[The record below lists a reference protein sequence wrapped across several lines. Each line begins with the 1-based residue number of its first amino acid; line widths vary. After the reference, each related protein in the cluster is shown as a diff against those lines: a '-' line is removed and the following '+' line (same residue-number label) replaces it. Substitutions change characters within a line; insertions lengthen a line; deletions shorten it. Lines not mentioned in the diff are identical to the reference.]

1 MSLRKDYPE
10 RTERKMKKMMAILC
24 ALLLTCFAFA
34 ACAEAPVSNLYKPN
48 TSETFKALVGGK
60 SFEAGITGWES
71 VGEDEDAKFAISIT
85 VYERDRFDPAVI
97 ENLAQ
102 HDILCFGDGT
112 AFMVMEVIRDEFGVT
127 VKDGFD
133 NGYSFFK
140 TEDGTAYVAATDTDN
155 PFYTEVFTVKVPLEK
170 DVSFLDWS
178 DPENLDAPVKLGFNE
193 LLGHLLEGTSFA
205 PYNTKV
211 TFDGNGKL
219 VEFLYTYSP
228 WN

>member
-1 MSLRKDYPE
+1 
-10 RTERKMKKMMAILC
+10 MKKMMAMLC
-24 ALLLTCFAFA
+24 VLLLFCFAVA
-34 ACAEAPVSNLYKPN
+34 ASAEAPVSNLYKPN

-71 VGEDEDAKFAISIT
+71 VGEDEDAKYAISVT

-112 AFMVMEVIRDEFGVT
+112 ALMVMEVNRDEFGVT

-140 TEDGTAYVAATDTDN
+140 TEDGNAYLAATDTEM
-155 PFYTEVFTVKVPLEK
+155 PFYSEVFTVEVPLEK
-170 DVSFLDWS
+170 DVCFLDWS
-178 DPENLDAPVKLGFNE
+178 DPDNLDAPVKLGFDE
-193 LLGHLLEGTSFA
+193 LLDHLLEGTDFA

-211 TFDGNGKL
+211 TFDENGKL
-219 VEFLYTYSP
+219 VEFLYNYSP
-228 WN
+228 FN

>member
-1 MSLRKDYPE
+1 
-10 RTERKMKKMMAILC
+10 MKKMMVLLC
-24 ALLLTCFAFA
+24 ALLLACFAFA
-34 ACAEAPVSNLYKPN
+34 ASAEAPVSNLYRPN

-71 VGEDEDAKFAISIT
+71 AGEDEDAKFAIMIT
-85 VYERDRFDPAVI
+85 VYERDRFDAAVI
-97 ENLAQ
+97 ENLAE

-112 AFMVMEVIRDEFGVT
+112 AIMVMDVTRDEYGVT
-127 VKDGFD
+127 VKDGDD
-133 NGYSFFK
+133 NGYSFWK
-140 TEDGTAYVAATDTDN
+140 AEDGTYIASTETDN

-170 DVSFLDWS
+170 DISFLDWS
-178 DPENLDAPVKLGFNE
+178 DPENLDEPVKLGFDE
-193 LLGHLLEGTSFA
+193 LLGHLLDGSSFA

-211 TFDGNGKL
+211 TFDESGKL

>member
-1 MSLRKDYPE
+1 
-10 RTERKMKKMMAILC
+10 MKKMTALLC
-24 ALLLTCFAFA
+24 ALLLTCFAA
-34 ACAEAPVSNLYKPN
+34 AASAEAPVSNLYKPN
-48 TSETFKALVGGK
+48 TSDTFKALVGGK
-60 SFEAGITGWES
+60 SFQAGITGWES
-71 VGEDEDAKFAISIT
+71 VGEDEDAKFKISIT

-97 ENLAQ
+97 ENLAE

-127 VKDGFD
+127 VKDGFN

-140 TEDGTAYVAATDTDN
+140 AEDGEAYIAATDTDY
-155 PFYTEVFTVKVPLEK
+155 PFYTEVFTIKVPLEK
-170 DVSFLDWS
+170 DVSFLDGS
-178 DPENLDAPVKLGFNE
+178 DPENMGAPVKLGFDE
-193 LLGHLLEGTSFA
+193 LLDHLLEGTSFA

-211 TFDGNGKL
+211 TFDEDGKL

>member
-1 MSLRKDYPE
+1 
-10 RTERKMKKMMAILC
+10 MKKMTVLLC
-24 ALLLTCFAFA
+24 VLLLTCFAVA
-34 ACAEAPVSNLYKPN
+34 ASAEAPVSNLYKPN
-48 TSETFKALVGGK
+48 TSETLKALVGGK

-71 VGEDEDAKFAISIT
+71 AGEDEDAKFAIMIT

-97 ENLAQ
+97 ENLAV
-102 HDILCFGDGT
+102 HDILCFGNGT
-112 AFMVMEVIRDEFGVT
+112 SFMVMEVIRDEFGVI

-140 TEDGTAYVAATDTDN
+140 TEDGNAYIAATDADY

-178 DPENLDAPVKLGFNE
+178 DPENLDEPVKLGFDE
-193 LLGHLLEGTSFA
+193 LLDHLLEGTSFA

-211 TFDGNGKL
+211 TFDENGKL
-219 VEFLYTYSP
+219 VELLYNYSP

>member
-1 MSLRKDYPE
+1 
-10 RTERKMKKMMAILC
+10 MKKMMVFLC
-24 ALLLTCFAFA
+24 VLLLTCFAA
-34 ACAEAPVSNLYKPN
+34 AASAEAPVSNLYKPN

-60 SFEAGITGWES
+60 SFQAGITGWES
-71 VGEDEDAKFAISIT
+71 VGEDEDAKFKISIT

-97 ENLAQ
+97 ENLAE

-133 NGYSFFK
+133 NGYSFYK
-140 TEDGTAYVAATDTDN
+140 LEDGTYIASTDTEH
-155 PFYTEVFTVKVPLEK
+155 PFYTEVFTVNVPLEK
-170 DVSFLDWS
+170 DVSFLDGS
-178 DPENLDAPVKLGFNE
+178 DPENVDAPLKLGFDE
-193 LLGHLLEGTSFA
+193 LLDHLLEGTSFA
-205 PYNTKV
+205 PDNTKV
-211 TFDGNGKL
+211 TFDENGKL

>member
-1 MSLRKDYPE
+1 
-10 RTERKMKKMMAILC
+10 MKKMTAILC
-24 ALLLTCFAFA
+24 ALLLICLA
-34 ACAEAPVSNLYKPN
+34 AAASAEVPVSNLYKPN

-71 VGEDEDAKFAISIT
+71 VGEDEDAKFTISIT
-85 VYERDRFDPAVI
+85 VYERDRFDAAVI
-97 ENLAQ
+97 ENLAE

-140 TEDGTAYVAATDTDN
+140 AEDGDAYIAATDTDY
-155 PFYTEVFTVKVPLEK
+155 PFYTDIFTVKVPLEK

-178 DPENLDAPVKLGFNE
+178 DPENLEAPVQLGFDALRD
-193 LLGHLLEGTSFA
+193 LLQGDTNFS
-205 PYNTKV
+205 PYNTCV
-211 TFDGNGKL
+211 TFDENGRL
-219 VEFLYTYSP
+219 TEFLYSYSP
-228 WN
+228 GN